1 MRLKEKAKAHKS
13 GNEKTEGMTLGFLY
27 LAEYLI
33 NIIRRNRSWS
43 FNCNRIWPD
52 QFTELCLLRWNES
65 DKQDDEQKFL
75 MGDENNNETFEEG
88 KF

>member
-1 MRLKEKAKAHKS
+1 
-13 GNEKTEGMTLGFLY
+13 MTLGFLY

-33 NIIRRNRSWS
+33 NIIRRRNGSWS
-43 FNCNRIWPD
+43 FNCDRIWPD

-75 MGDENNNETFEEG
+75 MGDENNNETFEKG